1 MKLLAIATGAAL
13 LVAACGGGAQPA
25 PTTAATT
32 AAAATSAPAAT
43 SAAPAAANKIVFVA
57 DLKSTN
63 EVPPVSNAEASG
75 SGKATVTFDLTR
87 SAAGAITAAKA
98 KFDIS
103 LTGFPATAAITLGHI
118 HKAAAGTN
126 GGVAVGFKTDAPN
139 PIALTTGATTFSKAD
154 ITVDPALAQ
163 QIIDD
168 PAGYYV
174 NIHSAANPGGVVRG
188 QLTKQ

>member
-1 MKLLAIATGAAL
+1 MRLASLATAAAL

-25 PTTAATT
+25 PTAAPPATAANTVT
-32 AAAATSAPAAT
+32 FT
-43 SAAPAAANKIVFVA
+43 A

-63 EVPPVSNAEASG
+63 EVPPISNAEASG

-87 SAAGAITAAKA
+87 DSAGKITAAKA
-98 KFDIS
+98 KFDIA
-103 LTGFPATAAITLGHI
+103 LTGFPTSAAITLAHI
-118 HKAAAGTN
+118 HKAAAGAN
-126 GGVAVGFKTDAPN
+126 GAVVVGIKTDAPN
-139 PIALTTGATTFSKAD
+139 PIALTTGATAIAKAD

-174 NIHSAANPGGVVRG
+174 NVHSAANGGGVVRG
-188 QLTKQ
+188 QLTKM

>member
-1 MKLLAIATGAAL
+1 MKLLALATGTAL

-25 PTTAATT
+25 PATAK
-32 AAAATSAPAAT
+32 PAAT
-43 SAAPAAANKIVFVA
+43 SAAPAAATTVTFKA

-63 EVPPVSNAEASG
+63 EVPPISNDEKSG
-75 SGKATVTFDLTR
+75 TGTATVTFDLTR

-98 KFDIS
+98 KFDVVLS
-103 LTGFPATAAITLGHI
+103 GFPTTTAITLGHI
-118 HKAAAGTN
+118 HKGAAGAN
-126 GGVAVGFKTDAPN
+126 GGVSVGFKTDAPN
-139 PIALTTGATTFSKAD
+139 PINLTTGGTTIAKAD

-174 NIHSAANPGGVVRG
+174 NIHSATNPGGVVRG

>member
-1 MKLLAIATGAAL
+1 MRLLALATGAAL

-25 PTTAATT
+25 PAATT
-32 AAAATSAPAAT
+32 AP
-43 SAAPAAANKIVFVA
+43 PAAANQVVFVA
-57 DLKSTN
+57 DLKSSN
-63 EVPPVSNAEASG
+63 EVPPISNAEASG

-98 KFDIS
+98 KFDVVLS
-103 LTGFPATAAITLGHI
+103 GFPTTTAITLGHI
-118 HKAAAGTN
+118 HKGVAGAN
-126 GGVAVGFKTDAPN
+126 GGVSVGFKTDQAN
-139 PIALTTGATTFSKAD
+139 PINLTTGGTTIAKAD
-154 ITVDPALAQ
+154 ITVDPALMQ

-174 NIHSAANPGGVVRG
+174 NIHSATNPGGVVRG

>member
-1 MKLLAIATGAAL
+1 MKLLALATGAAL
-13 LVAACGGGAQPA
+13 LVVACGGAAQPA

-32 AAAATSAPAAT
+32 SAPSPT
-43 SAAPAAANKIVFVA
+43 SAAPAAANQVVFVA
-57 DLKSTN
+57 DLKTSN
-63 EVPPVSNAEASG
+63 EVPPISNAEASG

-98 KFDIS
+98 KFDVTLS
-103 LTGFPATAAITLGHI
+103 GFPTTTAITLGHI
-118 HKAAAGTN
+118 HKAVAGAN

-139 PIALTTGATTFSKAD
+139 PINLTTGSGTIAKAD

>member
-1 MKLLAIATGAAL
+1 MKLLALVTGAAL

-25 PTTAATT
+25 PTTAPTT
-32 AAAATSAPAAT
+32 APTAAAT
-43 SAAPAAANKIVFVA
+43 SAAPAAANQVVFVA

-63 EVPPVSNAEASG
+63 EVPPISNTEASG
-75 SGKATVTFDLTR
+75 SGMATVTFDLTR

-98 KFDIS
+98 KFDVVLS
-103 LTGFPATAAITLGHI
+103 GFPTTTAITLGHI
-118 HKAAAGTN
+118 HKGAAGAN
-126 GGVAVGFKTDAPN
+126 GGVSVGFKTDAPN
-139 PIALTTGATTFSKAD
+139 PIALTTGGTTIAKAD
-154 ITVDPALAQ
+154 ITVDPALMQ